1 MADSCDVIVIG
12 AGPAGLNAARD
23 LVRGGKRVVVL
34 EARDRVGGRI
44 HTVRDRGIVEAG
56 AEFIHGENAATWE
69 MVEEQKLETEIAGP
83 ENADS
88 YRLFGEK
95 GAVRRD
101 TDLLY
106 KRFRESDDELWKYDG
121 PDMSLAEYFRKYVA
135 DQEAAFYKVRE
146 IACDIESADPGLLS
160 VRGIVHED
168 RLSTGGFRNFW
179 IPGGYDQIPKG
190 YAAGLDIRLRHRVV
204 RVRWK
209 RGVVD
214 VEAENGAHFTAAH
227 LVCTI
232 PIGVMKKCPPEF
244 LPALPESFTQ
254 SVRAIGFGNASK
266 MTLWLEGPIPDF
278 HFLATPGAVGHWWQR
293 RFGAETVIV
302 GFAGGVLADQL
313 AKLSEREAVAAGIDD
328 LADGLGSAVKHL
340 IVHGRHFTWSDDPYA
355 YGSYSF
361 PTVGMEDTR
370 DILQRPVDDTIYY
383 CGEATNT
390 RGHPGMVHGA
400 IEEGKRVAREILSL
414 PQ

>member
-1 MADSCDVIVIG
+1 MADAYDVIVIG
-12 AGPAGLNAARD
+12 AGPAGLSAARD
-23 LVRGGKRVVVL
+23 LRRGGKKVVVL
-34 EARDRVGGRI
+34 EARDRVGGRV
-44 HTVRDRGIVEAG
+44 HTVRERGVVEAG

-69 MVEEQKLETEIAGP
+69 VVHEQSIETQIAGP

-95 GAVRRD
+95 GGLRHD
-101 TDLLY
+101 TDELY
-106 KRFRESDDELWKYDG
+106 KRFRQSDDALWQYDG
-121 PDMSLAEYFRKYVA
+121 PDLSLAEYFRKYVA

-160 VRGIVHED
+160 VRGIVHEE
-168 RLSTGGFRNFW
+168 RLATSGLRNFW
-179 IPGGYDQIPKG
+179 APGGYDQILKG
-190 YAAGLDIRLRHRVV
+190 YLAGLDIRLRHRVV

-209 RGVVD
+209 RGTVD
-214 VEAENGAHFTAAH
+214 VEAENGAYFTATH

-244 LPALPESFTQ
+244 LPVLPEAFQQ

-293 RFGAETVIV
+293 RFGTETVVV
-302 GFAGGVLADQL
+302 GFAGGQLADQL
-313 AKLSEREAVAAGIDD
+313 GKLSERDAIETGIAD
-328 LADGLGSAVKHL
+328 LADGLGGAIQHMV
-340 IVHGRHFTWSDDPYA
+340 VHARHFTWGSDPFS

-370 DILQRPVDDTIYY
+370 DVLQRPIEDTVYY

-390 RGHPGMVHGA
+390 RGHSGMVHGA
-400 IEEGKRVAREILSL
+400 IEEGKRVAREILA
-414 PQ
+414 P